1 MSDPGAEDAS
11 SSLLREDPDGF
22 LFTVTVGDISEDT
35 ARAIA
40 DACRRLM
47 DSGREVLVLSDAS
60 RTGTILPSARKAMA
74 DSLRGVRFDAIAV
87 FGGSFP
93 LRVVSTL
100 AAKTVQILTGQ
111 SYPVEFF
118 ATEAEARAWLLARR
132 DALRARQR
140 PLA

>member
-1 MSDPGAEDAS
+1 MSDPGVEGAS

-22 LFTVTVGDISEDT
+22 LFTVTEGDISEDT

-40 DACRRLM
+40 AACRRLM
-47 DSGREVLVLSDAS
+47 ESGREVLVLSDAS

-74 DSLRGVRFDAIAV
+74 EGLRGVHFDAIAV

-132 DALRARQR
+132 DALRAGR
-140 PLA
+140 PPVA

>member
-1 MSDPGAEDAS
+1 MSDPGPEEAS
-11 SSLLREDPDGF
+11 SSFRDDPDGF

-35 ARAIA
+35 GRAIA
-40 DACRRLM
+40 VACRRLM
-47 DSGREVLVLSDAS
+47 DSGREVLVLSDAH
-60 RTGTILPSARKAMA
+60 RTGTITPSARKAMA
-74 DSLRGVRFDAIAV
+74 DGLRGVRFDAIAV
-87 FGGSFP
+87 FGASFP

-118 ATEAEARAWLLARR
+118 ATEADARAWLLARR
-132 DALRARQR
+132 DALRARRR